1 MSRVT
6 SFGAQAT
13 NSTMGSSLT
22 GGLTSSPPIYME
34 VHFLVDIRIIPQ
46 PYEAVSAEAA
56 LGLEEGEPW
65 RRGGVKGSEG
75 ALLDLLEI
83 RVRHGIG
90 HGAIITAGMLQYP
103 CAVRGKRVRVIRV
116 RRAHCLRARSNS
128 NRRAGVARV
137 AWTSARPADRRRI

>member
-1 MSRVT
+1 
-6 SFGAQAT
+6 
-13 NSTMGSSLT
+13 
-22 GGLTSSPPIYME
+22 ME

-90 HGAIITAGMLQYP
+90 HGAIITCGS
-103 CAVRGKRVRVIRV
+103 REK
-116 RRAHCLRARSNS
+116 
-128 NRRAGVARV
+128 
-137 AWTSARPADRRRI
+137 SAEREVPG